1 MISQIFLIA
10 KTICVAFSI
19 SISRLNLILSTLR
32 HRLTYRAV
40 PDAQNIVI
48 IGASFAGY
56 QAARD
61 LSNAVPAGYRVII
74 IEKNSHFQFTWVFPR
89 MCVVGGHEHKALI
102 PYGPYLTGAPRGS
115 YEWISGRVSKI
126 EAEEKGGSIQLSSG
140 ENIEYAYLIL
150 ATGAEAGAPSRLG
163 KESKKDAI
171 QVFKT
176 EQERL
181 KAAKDVVVIGG
192 GAAGVEIA
200 GDAKAAY
207 PEKNVTLVHSRSA
220 LLNTF
225 GPKLQKLAAS
235 ELEKLGV
242 NIILQE
248 RLREVDDATGD
259 VVLKSGKKITCD
271 CLIKCVGQKANSDL
285 LTEISPS
292 SILPS
297 GHVKVLPTLQIADPS
312 HGNIFAIGD
321 VTDAPIKNGRSAV
334 EQGQLVSRNV
344 VRAIKEQKLLDYH
357 PQWWEGLTEVT
368 LGLRKKVAYLNDGS
382 AEMIF
387 STSTKDPALRS
398 AQCWRLFGVKPYEDP
413 SETAANKRRD

>member
-19 SISRLNLILSTLR
+19 SISRLNLVLSTLR
-32 HRLTYRAV
+32 HRLTYHAV

-61 LSNAVPAGYRVII
+61 LANAVPTGYRVVI

-89 MCVVGGHEHKALI
+89 LCVVGGHEHKALI
-102 PYGPYLTGAPRGS
+102 PYGPYLTGAPKGS
-115 YEWISGRVSKI
+115 YEWVQDRVNKI
-126 EAEEKGGSIQLSSG
+126 ETEEKGGSIRLASG
-140 ENIEYAYLIL
+140 EKIKYAYLIL

-163 KESKKDAI
+163 KESKRDAI
-171 QVFKT
+171 KVFKN

-207 PEKNVTLVHSRSA
+207 PEKNVTLVHSRA
-220 LLNTF
+220 VLLNTF
-225 GPKLQKLAAS
+225 GPKLQKLAAT

-242 NIILQE
+242 NLVFEERLQE
-248 RLREVDDATGD
+248 VNDATGD

-271 CLIKCVGQKANSDL
+271 CLVCHP
-285 LTEISPS
+285 LT
-292 SILPS
+292 
-297 GHVKVLPTLQIADPS
+297 
-312 HGNIFAIGD
+312 
-321 VTDAPIKNGRSAV
+321 KNMS
-334 EQGQLVSRNV
+334 
-344 VRAIKEQKLLDYH
+344 
-357 PQWWEGLTEVT
+357 
-368 LGLRKKVAYLNDGS
+368 
-382 AEMIF
+382 
-387 STSTKDPALRS
+387 
-398 AQCWRLFGVKPYEDP
+398 
-413 SETAANKRRD
+413 

>member
-10 KTICVAFSI
+10 KTICVAFST
-19 SISRLNLILSTLR
+19 SFSRLTLFLSALR
-32 HRLTYRAV
+32 HRLTYRAD

-61 LSNAVPAGYRVII
+61 LANAVPTGYRVVI

-89 MCVVGGHEHKALI
+89 FCVVSGHEHKALI
-102 PYGPYLTGAPRGS
+102 PYGPYLTGAPKGS
-115 YEWISGRVSKI
+115 YEWVQDRVRKI
-126 EAEEKGGSIQLSSG
+126 EAGEKGGSIELASG
-140 ENIEYAYLIL
+140 EKIKYAYLIF

-171 QVFKT
+171 QVFKNQ
-176 EQERL
+176 QERL
-181 KAAKDVVVIGG
+181 KAANDVVVIGG

-200 GDAKAAY
+200 GDAKATF
-207 PEKNVTLVHSRSA
+207 PEKNVTLVHSRPV

-225 GPKLQKLAAS
+225 GPKLQKLAAT
-235 ELEKLGV
+235 ELGKLGV
-242 NIILQE
+242 NILFEE
-248 RLREVDDATGD
+248 RLQEVDDATGD
-259 VVLKSGKKITCD
+259 VILQSGKKITCD
-271 CLIKCVGQKANSDL
+271 CLIKCVGQKPSSNL

-292 SILPS
+292 SISPS
-297 GHVKVLPTLQIADPS
+297 GHIKVLPTLQIADPTYR
-312 HGNIFAIGD
+312 NIFAIGD

-334 EQGQLVSRNV
+334 EQGQFVSKNI
-344 VRAIKEQKLLDYH
+344 VRAIKGQKLQDYH
-357 PQWWEGLTEVT
+357 AQWWEGLTEVT
-368 LGLRKKVAYLNDGS
+368 LGLKKKVAYLNDGS
-382 AEMIF
+382 TEMIF

-413 SETAANKRRD
+413 SDTGANEN